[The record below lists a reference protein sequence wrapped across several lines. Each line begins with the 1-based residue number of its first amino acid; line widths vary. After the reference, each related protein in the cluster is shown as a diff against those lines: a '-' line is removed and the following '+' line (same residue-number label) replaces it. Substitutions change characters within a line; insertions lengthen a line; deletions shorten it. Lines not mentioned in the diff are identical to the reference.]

1 MKLPALSVRRRV
13 TFIMVFIGILGVGLF
28 GLTQLGVDLF
38 PKLVLPQ
45 MMVFSQL
52 QGAGPEEVERLVTDY
67 LEQAAAST
75 KNVNTISSRSS
86 PGISVVTAEFNW
98 GTDMNQAET
107 DLRRVLDRYENFI
120 PDEAT
125 EPSVLLMD
133 ASLQPVM
140 FVTFSSDVL
149 SSFELRDTVEDEIV
163 PLMNRVEGVGSV
175 TLGGGLR
182 RQIRVEA
189 DPVKLSQYGVSLS
202 QMVGAIGSVRED
214 VPAGEMEVGGLNASV
229 KIGTAYNN
237 LDDIRQLVV
246 ARHEGM
252 PVLVEHLGEVIDGLE
267 EKRNY
272 TRLNGQEGIIAV
284 VSRRSDAN
292 TVNVCEALVEQLGEI
307 NRDYSGVLS
316 SSIIF
321 NQADFINK
329 SIGNLYSTGLQAI
342 LVAFLVL
349 LFFIRSPK
357 SSLVV
362 AISMP
367 MSIIA
372 TFSVMYF
379 VDVNINII
387 SLAGLAL
394 AVGLL
399 VDNSIVVLENIV
411 RHREEGEDRAEAAV
425 TGASEVGMAITAS
438 TLTTLAVFVPILFVP
453 GLAGQI
459 FRDMSLTISFS
470 LVVSLFVALSL
481 IPLITSRMKGITAR
495 RSKGR
500 LSRLIG
506 GWLESLEERYYGWVN
521 WAVRHKKIVIF
532 STLGLLVLS
541 ILVITRVPTEFF
553 PDSDDGFISLDL
565 YRSPGTEL
573 AETDSTIRVVEEGVR
588 EIVRPEH
595 LEDIYANVG
604 AGEGFGALFGASG
617 SNEAGMFVKLVDR
630 DRRNISMS
638 QYEDS
643 IRVFLDH
650 IPDLEYEFS
659 EGGPMGGGAPI
670 EIVIYD
676 ESLEELRRVTERI
689 AANVREIPGTRD
701 VQTSMDVQR
710 PELTFEPDPYV
721 LALRGASRG
730 AMASAGDA
738 FAGVQ
743 AGFFREGGKEI
754 DVVVRYPE
762 RYRSAFEDILAA
774 PFMGAQLGSWGRLVS
789 GLVPETINRRD
800 QARMATVT
808 CAASGR
814 SLGDIS
820 ADVRAM
826 MDTTDLGGRRWEI
839 GGQAEDQQETFGYLG
854 LAILAAAALVYM
866 VMASQFESYLEP
878 FIIIFT
884 VPMAFIGVAWT
895 LFLTGTNL
903 SVTALI
909 GLLMLAGIVVNNGIV
924 LVDFANR
931 QRRDKGM
938 EVLEAVTTA
947 GRIRMR
953 PILMTAFTT
962 ILAMLPLALGAGES
976 GETWAPMARSV
987 MGGLLVATA
996 LTLIVIPCLYAALG
1010 CYKQFGSAAACG
1022 VEDSD

>member
-1 MKLPALSVRRRV
+1 
-13 TFIMVFIGILGVGLF
+13 MVFIGILGVGLF
-28 GLTQLGVDLF
+28 GLSQLGVDLF

-52 QGAGPEEVERLVTDY
+52 QGAGPVEVERLVTDY

-75 KNVNTISSRSS
+75 KNVDRISSTSS
-86 PGISVVTAEFNW
+86 PGISVVNAEFNW
-98 GTDMNQAET
+98 GTDMDQAET
-107 DLRRVLDRYENFI
+107 DLRRVLDRYENFL
-120 PDEAT
+120 PDDAS
-125 EPSVLLMD
+125 EPSVLLID

-140 FVTFSSDVL
+140 FITFGSDVL
-149 SSFELRDTVEDEIV
+149 SSFELRDIIEDEIV
-163 PLMNRVEGVGSV
+163 PLLNRVDGVGSV

-182 RQIRVEA
+182 RQIRVEV
-189 DPVKLSQYGVSLS
+189 DPVKLTQYNVSVT
-202 QMVGAIGSVRED
+202 QVVGAIASVRED
-214 VPAGEMEVGGLNASV
+214 VPAGEMEVGGLNASL

-237 LDDIRQLVV
+237 LEDIRQLVV
-246 ARHEGM
+246 TRAQGT
-252 PVLVEHLGEVIDGLE
+252 PILVEHLGEVVDGLE

-272 TRLNGQEGIIAV
+272 TRLNGQEAIIAV

-292 TVNVCEALVEQLGEI
+292 TVNVCDDLVAQLDEI
-307 NRDYSGVLS
+307 NSDYSGVLNS
-316 SSIIF
+316 SVIF

-342 LVAFLVL
+342 VVAFLVL

-379 VDVNINII
+379 ADVNINII

-411 RHREEGEDRAEAAV
+411 RHREAGEDRAEAAIS
-425 TGASEVGMAITAS
+425 GASEVGMAITAS

-500 LSRLIG
+500 LSNAIG
-506 GWLESLEERYYGWVN
+506 DWIQSLEDRYFVWVN
-521 WAVRHKKIVIF
+521 WAVRHKKLMIF
-532 STLGLLVLS
+532 GALGLLLLS
-541 ILVITRVPTEFF
+541 FGVMTRVPTEFF
-553 PDSDDGFISLDL
+553 PESDDGFISMDL

-573 AETDSTIRVVEEGVR
+573 TDTDSTLRYVEDGIR
-588 EIVRPEH
+588 EIIHPEH
-595 LEDIYANVG
+595 LEDIYADVG
-604 AGEGFGALFGASG
+604 TGEGFAALFGASG
-617 SNEAGMFVKLVDR
+617 SNEAGMFIKLVPR
-630 DRRNISMS
+630 DQRDITMS
-638 QYEDS
+638 QYQDS
-643 IRVFLDH
+643 IRAFLDGV
-650 IPDLEYEFS
+650 PDLEYEFS
-659 EGGPMGGGAPI
+659 EGGPMGGSAPI
-670 EIVIYD
+670 EIVVFD
-676 ESLEELRRVTERI
+676 ENLTDLRRVSETI
-689 AANVREIPGTRD
+689 AAGIRQVPGTRD

-721 LALRGASRG
+721 LALRGAPRG
-730 AMASAGDA
+730 AMAGAGDA
-738 FAGVQ
+738 FMGTV
-743 AGFFREGGKEI
+743 AGFLREEGKEI
-754 DVVVRYPE
+754 DIVVRYPE

-774 PFMGAQLGSWGRLVS
+774 PFMGAQLDSWGDLES
-789 GLVPETINRRD
+789 GLVPQTVTRRD
-800 QARMATVT
+800 QARMATIT
-808 CAASGR
+808 CSASGR
-814 SLGDIS
+814 SLGDVS
-820 ADVRAM
+820 SDVRAM
-826 MDTTDLGGRRWEI
+826 MDSLDLDGRRWEL
-839 GGQAEDQQETFGYLG
+839 GGQAEDQQETFRYLG

-895 LFLTGTNL
+895 LLITGTNL

-931 QRRDKGM
+931 LRREKGM
-938 EVLEAVTTA
+938 GVLDAVTTA
-947 GRIRMR
+947 GKIRMR

-987 MGGLLVATA
+987 MGGLLVGTA
-996 LTLIVIPCLYAALG
+996 LTLLVIPCLYAALG
-1010 CYKQFGSAAACG
+1010 CHKKFGETGACE
-1022 VEDSD
+1022 VEVSD

>member
-1 MKLPALSVRRRV
+1 
-13 TFIMVFIGILGVGLF
+13 MVFVGILGVGLF
-28 GLTQLGVDLF
+28 GLSQLGVDLF
-38 PKLVLPQ
+38 PKLVFPQ
-45 MMVFSQL
+45 IMVFSQL

-75 KNVNTISSRSS
+75 KNVREIDSGSS
-86 PGISVVTAEFNW
+86 PGISVVTAEFSW
-98 GTDMNQAET
+98 GTDMDQAET
-107 DLRRVLDRYENFI
+107 DLRRSLDRYENLI
-120 PDEAT
+120 PEDAT

-182 RQIRVEA
+182 RQIRVEV
-189 DPVKLSQYGVSLS
+189 DPVKLSQYRVSL
-202 QMVGAIGSVRED
+202 QEVVGAIGSVRED
-214 VPAGEMEVGGLNASV
+214 VPAGEIEVGGLNASV
-229 KIGTAYNN
+229 KIGTAYNR
-237 LDDIRQLVV
+237 LADIRQLVV
-246 ARHEGM
+246 GRHEGM
-252 PVLVEHLGEVIDGLE
+252 PVLVEHLGEVVDGLE
-267 EKRNY
+267 EKRSY
-272 TRLNGQEGIIAV
+272 TRLDGQEGLIAV

-292 TVNVCEALVEQLGEI
+292 TVNVCEALVDQLDGI
-307 NRDYSGVLS
+307 NRDYAGVLS
-316 SSIIF
+316 SSVIF

-329 SIGNLYSTGLQAI
+329 SIGNLYSTGLQAVF
-342 LVAFLVL
+342 VAFLVL

-367 MSIIA
+367 MSIVA

-411 RHREEGEDRAEAAV
+411 RHREEGEERDMAAV
-425 TGASEVGMAITAS
+425 NGASEVGMAITAS

-481 IPLITSRMKGITAR
+481 IPLITSRMKGITSR
-495 RSKGR
+495 RFGGR
-500 LSRLIG
+500 LSRMIG
-506 GWLESLEERYYGWVN
+506 SWLQSLEKSYFGWVG
-521 WAVRHKKIVIF
+521 WAVRHKKLVIF
-532 STLGLLVLS
+532 SALGLLVVS
-541 ILVITRVPTEFF
+541 AGVMTRVPTEFF
-553 PDSDDGFISLDL
+553 PQTDDGFISLDL

-573 AETDSTIRVVEEGVR
+573 AETDSTVRVVEQGVR
-588 EIVRPEH
+588 DIVRPEH
-595 LEDIYANVG
+595 LQSVYANVG
-604 AGEGFGALFGASG
+604 TGEGFGALFGASG
-617 SNEAGMFVKLVDR
+617 SNEAGMFVRLVDR
-630 DRRNISMS
+630 DRRDISMS

-643 IRVFLDH
+643 IRTLLDG

-676 ESLEELRRVTERI
+676 ENLEDLRRISETI
-689 AANVREIPGTRD
+689 AAAIRDIPGARD

-710 PELTFEPDPYV
+710 PEITFEPDPYV
-721 LALRGASRG
+721 LALRGAPRG
-730 AMASAGDA
+730 ALSSTGEA
-738 FAGVQ
+738 FAGVR

-774 PFMGAQLGSWGRLVS
+774 PLMGAQLGSWGHLES
-789 GLVPETINRRD
+789 GLVPEAITRRD
-800 QARMATVT
+800 QARMVT
-808 CAASGR
+808 ITCSASGR
-814 SLGDIS
+814 SLGDVS
-820 ADVRAM
+820 ADVRSL
-826 MDTTDLGGRRWEI
+826 MDTTDLGDRRWEI
-839 GGQAEDQQETFGYLG
+839 GGQAEDQQETFRYLG

-931 QRRDKGM
+931 LRREKGM
-938 EVLEAVTTA
+938 GVLEAVTNA

-1010 CYKQFGSAAACG
+1010 CYKQFGSAAACETE
-1022 VEDSD
+1022 VDD

>member
-1 MKLPALSVRRRV
+1 
-13 TFIMVFIGILGVGLF
+13 MVFIGILGVGLF
-28 GLTQLGVDLF
+28 GLSQLGVDLF

-75 KNVNTISSRSS
+75 KNVSKISSRSS

-98 GTDMNQAET
+98 GTDMDQAET
-107 DLRRVLDRYENFI
+107 DFRRVLDRYDNLL
-120 PDEAT
+120 PDDAT

-140 FVTFSSDVL
+140 FVTFSSEVL
-149 SSFELRDTVEDEIV
+149 SAFELRDLLEDEIV

-189 DPVKLSQYGVSLS
+189 DPVKLDQYGVSIPRL
-202 QMVGAIGSVRED
+202 VGAIGSVRED

-229 KIGTAYNN
+229 KIGTSYND
-237 LDDIRQLVV
+237 LSDIRQLVV
-246 ARHEGM
+246 SYSEGM
-252 PVLVEHLGEVIDGLE
+252 PVLVEHLGEVVDGLE

-272 TRLNGQEGIIAV
+272 TRLNGEEGIIAV

-292 TVNVCEALVEQLGEI
+292 TVNVCEALVAQLDEI
-307 NRDYSGVLS
+307 NSDYSGVLS
-316 SSIIF
+316 SSVIF

-329 SIGNLYSTGLQAI
+329 SIGNLYSTGIQALI
-342 LVAFLVL
+342 VAFLVL

-362 AISMP
+362 AVSMP

-372 TFSVMYF
+372 TFSAMYF
-379 VDVNINII
+379 FDVNINII

-425 TGASEVGMAITAS
+425 NGASEVGMAITAS

-481 IPLITSRMKGITAR
+481 IPLITARMKGITAR
-495 RSKGR
+495 RARGR
-500 LSRLIG
+500 ISGMIG
-506 GWLESLEERYYGWVN
+506 GWLGGLEERYYGWVS
-521 WAVRHKKIVIF
+521 WAVRHKKLVIF
-532 STLGLLVLS
+532 SVLGLLVVS
-541 ILVITRVPTEFF
+541 IGVITRVPTEFF
-553 PDSDDGFISLDL
+553 PESDDGFINLDL

-573 AETDSTIRVVEEGVR
+573 AETDSTVRYIEERVR
-588 EIVRPEH
+588 ETVDPDH
-595 LEDIYANVG
+595 LEDIYADVG
-604 AGEGFGALFGASG
+604 TGEGFAALFGASG

-630 DRRNISMS
+630 DRRDITMS
-638 QYEDS
+638 QYQDS
-643 IRVFLDH
+643 IRAILDH

-659 EGGPMGGGAPI
+659 EGGPMGGAAPV
-670 EIVIYD
+670 EIVVYD
-676 ESLEELRRVTERI
+676 EDLQSLREVSERI
-689 AANVREIPGTRD
+689 AAGVREIPGTRD

-730 AMASAGDA
+730 ALAGAGDA
-738 FAGVQ
+738 FAGVT
-743 AGFFREGGKEI
+743 AGFLREGGKEI

-774 PFMGAQLGSWGRLVS
+774 PFMGAQLGSWGHLES
-789 GLVPETINRRD
+789 GLVPQTITRRD
-800 QARMATVT
+800 QARMATIT
-808 CAASGR
+808 SSASGR
-814 SLGDIS
+814 SLGDVS
-820 ADVRAM
+820 SDVRAM
-826 MDTTDLGGRRWEI
+826 MDTMDLGGRRWEI
-839 GGQAEDQQETFGYLG
+839 GGQAEDQQETFRYLG

-931 QRRDKGM
+931 LRREKGM
-938 EVLEAVTTA
+938 GVLEAVTTA

-987 MGGLLVATA
+987 MGGLLVGTV

-1010 CYKQFGSAAACG
+1010 CYKTFGSPGACETEA
-1022 VEDSD
+1022 ED